1 MEEIWKDIRGYEGTY
16 QISNCGRVKSLCR
29 RRRKEDKILKALLNS
44 RDYLQVNLYKNG
56 KMFRYLIH
64 RLVAEAFIPN
74 PNKLP
79 CINHK
84 DENKQNNYVNNL
96 EWCTYQYN
104 NNYGTRPD
112 RVSQNNYFSK
122 TILQY
127 SKENV
132 FIKEWKNTRMAI
144 IGNNFFGKEINN
156 LYTIKR
162 AIQNCCTGE
171 RQTAYGFK
179 WKYK

>member
-1 MEEIWKDIRGYEGTY
+1 
-16 QISNCGRVKSLCR
+16 
-29 RRRKEDKILKALLNS
+29 
-44 RDYLQVNLYKNG
+44 
-56 KMFRYLIH
+56 MFVH
-64 RLVAEAFIPN
+64 RLVAQTYIE
-74 PNKLP
+74 NKKCCP
-79 CINHK
+79 VINHK

-127 SKENV
+127 SKENT